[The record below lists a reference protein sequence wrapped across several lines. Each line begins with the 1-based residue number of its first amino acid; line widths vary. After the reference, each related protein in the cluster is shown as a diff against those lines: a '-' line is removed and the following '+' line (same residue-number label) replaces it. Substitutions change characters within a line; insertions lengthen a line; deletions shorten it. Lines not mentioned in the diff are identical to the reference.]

1 MADRRKS
8 QRMEPTRKSAPVRR
22 RKRKKVQARF
32 YGFLVVL
39 VLVVVGIVALITMLG
54 GKDDGKNVPVS
65 GTQNTF
71 SGLQDVTSSANGE
84 QTYGTLAQWLG
95 DEGSDLQGLTEE
107 QQVQVEDLSVTQGLP
122 SEWFNVLLLGADAR
136 NLEESCRTDTMMICS
151 LNIQTGEVKLTSV
164 ARDTAIL
171 FENIGQYNGT
181 YRINSA
187 NFFGGPE
194 LAMKVINEHLDM
206 NIEYYVLVNFYGF
219 EYIVEKLGG
228 VDITIT
234 QAEMDEINI
243 WQKKQYGVE
252 EKYGYDMS
260 GLEKELLETYG
271 ENTHLNGRQTLAYCR
286 IRKLDS
292 DFSRTERQ
300 RTVLTKLKEKLM
312 GKSAMEIV
320 TLAGS
325 LQQYFATNLTIDQI
339 VSVATTVLS
348 SEHLSVEQFRL
359 PVNDTYK
366 QETRNEQSMLY
377 DCDWEKNALEL
388 YNFIYE

>member
-1 MADRRKS
+1 M
-8 QRMEPTRKSAPVRR
+8 
-22 RKRKKVQARF
+22 
-32 YGFLVVL
+32 
-39 VLVVVGIVALITMLG
+39 
-54 GKDDGKNVPVS
+54 
-65 GTQNTF
+65 
-71 SGLQDVTSSANGE
+71 
-84 QTYGTLAQWLG
+84 
-95 DEGSDLQGLTEE
+95 QGLTEE

>member
-1 MADRRKS
+1 M
-8 QRMEPTRKSAPVRR
+8 
-22 RKRKKVQARF
+22 
-32 YGFLVVL
+32 
-39 VLVVVGIVALITMLG
+39 
-54 GKDDGKNVPVS
+54 
-65 GTQNTF
+65 
-71 SGLQDVTSSANGE
+71 
-84 QTYGTLAQWLG
+84 
-95 DEGSDLQGLTEE
+95 
-107 QQVQVEDLSVTQGLP
+107 
-122 SEWFNVLLLGADAR
+122 
-136 NLEESCRTDTMMICS
+136 
-151 LNIQTGEVKLTSV
+151 
-164 ARDTAIL
+164 
-171 FENIGQYNGT
+171 
-181 YRINSA
+181 
-187 NFFGGPE
+187 
-194 LAMKVINEHLDM
+194 
-206 NIEYYVLVNFYGF
+206 
-219 EYIVEKLGG
+219 
-228 VDITIT
+228 
-234 QAEMDEINI
+234 
-243 WQKKQYGVE
+243 
-252 EKYGYDMS
+252 
-260 GLEKELLETYG
+260 LETYG